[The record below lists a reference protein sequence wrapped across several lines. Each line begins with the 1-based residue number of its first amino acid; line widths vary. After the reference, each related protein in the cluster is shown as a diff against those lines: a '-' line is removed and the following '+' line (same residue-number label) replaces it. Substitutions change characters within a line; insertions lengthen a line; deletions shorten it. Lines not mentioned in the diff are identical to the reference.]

1 MSPLQKQKPVT
12 INLSKA
18 AKYYK
23 EESHQLAAWNWLESV
38 LTDDQ
43 LDEFADLY
51 RAGPAN
57 PTDEIITP
65 EIMQQLTGYSVSK
78 FDATFCGDFNKLL
91 MMTGFA
97 KHKPAMCMLIAN
109 LSHET
114 GNYRWM
120 KEIADGTAY
129 NNRSDLGNGPNDGA
143 KYKGAGVL
151 MLTGKFN
158 YTRLAAELHDP
169 LIVERGCDYV
179 AEQYPFR
186 SALTWI
192 KDNDLLG
199 ICLGQGFDACCYR
212 INGGW
217 NGKKDRDTKWE
228 TCKKVFNRH

>member
-1 MSPLQKQKPVT
+1 MT
-12 INLSKA
+12 INLSRA

-23 EESHQLAAWNWLESV
+23 EESHQIAAWNWLESI
-38 LTDDQ
+38 LSDDQ
-43 LDEFADLY
+43 LDEFAELY

-57 PTDEIITP
+57 PSGNIITP
-65 EIMQQLTGYSVSK
+65 DIMQQLTGYQASK

-91 MMTGFA
+91 MITGFDQ
-97 KHKPAMCMLIAN
+97 HKDAMCMLIAN

-129 NNRSDLGNGPNDGA
+129 NNRSDLGNGPNDGP

-151 MLTGKFN
+151 MLTGKYN
-158 YTRLAAELHDP
+158 YTRAAAELQDP

-179 AEQYPFR
+179 ADHYPFR
-186 SALTWI
+186 SALCWI

-199 ICLGQGFDACCYR
+199 ICLGKGFDECCYR
-212 INGGW
+212 INGGF
-217 NGKKDRDTKWE
+217 NGYEDRKEKYEIT
-228 TCKKVFNRH
+228 KKVFGVS

>member
-1 MSPLQKQKPVT
+1 MT
-12 INLSKA
+12 INLSRA

-23 EESHQLAAWNWLESV
+23 EESHQIAAWNWLESI
-38 LTDDQ
+38 LSDDQ
-43 LDEFADLY
+43 LDEFAELY

-57 PTDEIITP
+57 PSGNIITP
-65 EIMQQLTGYSVSK
+65 EIMQQLTGYQASK

-91 MMTGFA
+91 LMTGFDQ
-97 KHKPAMCMLIAN
+97 HKDAMCMLIAN

-129 NNRSDLGNGPNDGA
+129 NNRSDLGNGPNDGP

-151 MLTGKFN
+151 MLTGKYN
-158 YTRLAAELHDP
+158 YTRAAAELQDP

-179 AEQYPFR
+179 ADHYPFR
-186 SALTWI
+186 SALCWI

-199 ICLGQGFDACCYR
+199 ICLGKGFDECCYR
-212 INGGW
+212 INGGF
-217 NGKKDRDTKWE
+217 NGYEDRKEKYEIT
-228 TCKKVFNRH
+228 KKVFGVS